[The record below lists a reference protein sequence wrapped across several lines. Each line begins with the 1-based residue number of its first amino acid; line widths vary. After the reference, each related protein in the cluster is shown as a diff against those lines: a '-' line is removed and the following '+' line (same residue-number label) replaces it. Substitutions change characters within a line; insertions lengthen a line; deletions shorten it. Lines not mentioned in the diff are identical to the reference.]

1 MRKLI
6 IGLSVI
12 LVILIMV
19 FALLVQKKLVIV
31 PSFSTPSPTT
41 SIAPSRMPKTTIYP
55 ESLLPTP
62 ESLAPSE
69 DPYEYEKL
77 PNDQKE
83 FGALVF
89 SLPINTNDYMVYF
102 NFADSTFQ
110 VTIFTDKGMEDYR
123 KLRQK
128 YPDLKD
134 SLFILVDRRIELF
147 KL

>member
-6 IGLSVI
+6 IGLSFV
-12 LVILIMV
+12 LVILIIV
-19 FALLVQKKLVIV
+19 LVVLIQKKLVIA
-31 PSFSTPSPTT
+31 PSFSTPSPTA
-41 SIAPSRMPKTTIYP
+41 SIAPSRMPKTTVYP

-69 DPYEYEKL
+69 PYEYEKL
-77 PNDQKE
+77 PSDQKE
-83 FGALVF
+83 FGALIV

-128 YPDLKD
+128 YPNLKD
-134 SLFILVDRRIELF
+134 SLFILVDRRVELF